1 MGVSHFLVR
10 FFVAE
15 AVQQQQWTMQAGRKN
30 RNAFAPRY
38 QSITTILL
46 ESGGRSVINPT
57 NATKKIIP
65 IEQNQTKNQKA
76 KRNMA
81 VESQKAVPLF
91 LFLAIILLILP
102 CAAILWHGNRKF
114 RQQKARKNKRRR
126 AINSITRT
134 MTTSIELG
142 DIRTPPPVVAPPR
155 PRTQGKKLPLAWRG
169 PDGRFVMPSEE
180 RSQEDMPIKVA
191 KPISHVQTQNR
202 DVQDINQKLSTPH
215 DRSGCISGSSPGPA
229 PLVETQYAT
238 CAHARPVILQPAP
251 KRKESVARLSGV
263 AQGQASFGS
272 SPRVKSQKVQLE
284 EASIPGRVEDDV
296 GHYTQPQVPKGWA

>member
-1 MGVSHFLVR
+1 
-10 FFVAE
+10 
-15 AVQQQQWTMQAGRKN
+15 
-30 RNAFAPRY
+30 
-38 QSITTILL
+38 
-46 ESGGRSVINPT
+46 
-57 NATKKIIP
+57 
-65 IEQNQTKNQKA
+65 
-76 KRNMA
+76 MA
-81 VESQKAVPLF
+81 VESKKAVPLF

-126 AINSITRT
+126 AVNSITRT

-142 DIRTPPPVVAPPR
+142 DIRTPPPAVAPPR
-155 PRTQGKKLPLAWRG
+155 PRTQKKKLPLAWRG
-169 PDGRFVMPSEE
+169 PDGRFVIPGEE
-180 RSQEDMPIKVA
+180 QSQEDMPVKVIKPA
-191 KPISHVQTQNR
+191 SQVQTQNR
-202 DVQDINQKLSTPH
+202 DVQDIINQKPSPHH
-215 DRSGCISGSSPGPA
+215 DRSPSTSRPSQGPA

-238 CAHARPVILQPAP
+238 CARSRPVILQPAP